1 MQIGMRIKKARENE
15 KEKKN
20 RKMRKKMK
28 KFLFQTKRKL
38 LSSERR
44 MSVEEREVQEE
55 KEDNNDEVELQIRR
69 KHQVLSSFR
78 RRIPRVARMESGHQ
92 QNASGEAAEESDH
105 EIQLECPLL

>member
-1 MQIGMRIKKARENE
+1 
-15 KEKKN
+15 
-20 RKMRKKMK
+20 
-28 KFLFQTKRKL
+28 
-38 LSSERR
+38 

-105 EIQLECPLL
+105 EIQLECPLLWNVVPFLLNRTSSRRSLLQNAY